1 MAGRNHGGARKL
13 GAEGQRIAVETHQIV
28 DEQKQAADPGG
39 ELTRRQHEVA
49 DIRDGLRTGA
59 DSLGALLV
67 EPPRQGRK
75 ALLAENFPHRSGA
88 QRCSLLLQRLTDLI
102 DRVVALAQRYDLLMG
117 AALPGLFAPTGVPRC
132 EEVRQLAVAK
142 GVAQHA
148 ECPRRVAEA
157 SCRLGRLHFFQEVG
171 PQSLILAL
179 ARGCGLLEEA
189 LALC

>member
-67 EPPRQGRK
+67 EPPRQVAK
-75 ALLAENFPHRSGA
+75 PS
-88 QRCSLLLQRLTDLI
+88 SLRTS
-102 DRVVALAQRYDLLMG
+102 RTAVALS
-117 AALPGLFAPTGVPRC
+117 GVPC
-132 EEVRQLAVAK
+132 SFNA
-142 GVAQHA
+142 
-148 ECPRRVAEA
+148 
-157 SCRLGRLHFFQEVG
+157 
-171 PQSLILAL
+171 
-179 ARGCGLLEEA
+179 
-189 LALC
+189 